1 MSGRI
6 AVVEGELA
14 DQAVDA
20 VMVAAGGA
28 GEVDAG
34 EEDSPLAAAAGPAFR
49 EERAALG
56 AIPVGGATATGG
68 GALPARRVIHLGV
81 AEAGRPPNLEGVR
94 TAVRRGL
101 ELAGEHGC
109 RTVALPALG
118 ASREGLPLRE
128 LAEGLLEE
136 AEAYLSGDPPRTSP
150 APLEEIRFVLAGEQ
164 AYRTFE
170 SVWDARKIAAQM
182 ERMAR
187 MKRR

>member
-1 MSGRI
+1 VSGRI
-6 AVVEGELA
+6 AVVAGELA

-20 VMVAAGGA
+20 VMVAAVAGVEGGEQGA
-28 GEVDAG
+28 DLGEG
-34 EEDSPLAAAAGPAFR
+34 AGPALR
-49 EERAALG
+49 EEWAALG
-56 AIPVGGATATGG
+56 AIPVGGAAATGA
-68 GALPARRVIHLGV
+68 GALPAGRVIHLGI
-81 AEAGRPPNLEGVR
+81 AEAGRPPDLEGVR
-94 TAVRRGL
+94 AAVRRGL

-118 ASREGLPLRE
+118 AGHEGVPLRE

-136 AEAYLSGDPPRTSP
+136 AEAYLAGDPPGTSP
-150 APLEEIRFVLAGEQ
+150 GPLEEIRFVLAGEQ

-187 MKRR
+187 MERR